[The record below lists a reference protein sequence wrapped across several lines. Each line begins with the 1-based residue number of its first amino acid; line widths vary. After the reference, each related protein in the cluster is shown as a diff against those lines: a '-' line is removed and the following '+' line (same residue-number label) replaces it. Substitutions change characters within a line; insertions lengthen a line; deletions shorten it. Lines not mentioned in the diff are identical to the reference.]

1 MENQTLWADYIIT
14 RKRVAERSRQDKTS
28 KLCGTLSFCSNGQ
41 QRIAAMTEI
50 DTAAVV
56 GVPHPR
62 WDERPIAVAC
72 RWEIFYDIFE
82 QVCLSKCVYFVT
94 IILKMHEERTHMHP
108 LLNLSVLTWKCVC
121 VCALTTAVCLDSS
134 AILRPRLSRWRKLK
148 ARRISWRRQ
157 GGLKRSKSPEQSQHM
172 DAYGTLYIRRKF
184 SETSPSY
191 GRMRMVSFHIM
202 STTEVARVA
211 RVCKSNFCSWEV
223 DTAVSEN
230 IRSQ

>member
-1 MENQTLWADYIIT
+1 LEGHRVHFVGGIATYAGLAGSLSASRLEQRKATWIGRCLVCLLVEFLWELFTIFPCWGLSLLRFQSKVVKSGGEWISSIDMENQTLWADYIIT

-28 KLCGTLSFCSNGQ
+28 QLRGTLSFCSNGQ

-108 LLNLSVLTWKCVC
+108 LLNLSVLT
-121 VCALTTAVCLDSS
+121 
-134 AILRPRLSRWRKLK
+134 
-148 ARRISWRRQ
+148 
-157 GGLKRSKSPEQSQHM
+157 
-172 DAYGTLYIRRKF
+172 
-184 SETSPSY
+184 
-191 GRMRMVSFHIM
+191 
-202 STTEVARVA
+202 
-211 RVCKSNFCSWEV
+211 
-223 DTAVSEN
+223 
-230 IRSQ
+230 

>member
-1 MENQTLWADYIIT
+1 MGIGRTPCPFCRWHCNISWFFECFKTGTKKSNMDRQMFGCLLVEFLWELFTIFPCWGLSLLRFQSKVVKSGGEWISSIDMENQTLWADYIIT

-94 IILKMHEERTHMHP
+94 IILKMHERTYAHAP
-108 LLNLSVLTWKCVC
+108 LIEFECAYLKMCVC
-121 VCALTTAVCLDSS
+121 VCVKPVITYG
-134 AILRPRLSRWRKLK
+134 IL
-148 ARRISWRRQ
+148 I
-157 GGLKRSKSPEQSQHM
+157 
-172 DAYGTLYIRRKF
+172 
-184 SETSPSY
+184 
-191 GRMRMVSFHIM
+191 
-202 STTEVARVA
+202 
-211 RVCKSNFCSWEV
+211 
-223 DTAVSEN
+223 
-230 IRSQ
+230 